1 MILGTEPSGS
11 KEKDSWLG
19 IAVVSPESR
28 IDNPVVADGFNN
40 RKPVV
45 SIQVVSIRTKAVKLD
60 KIFDHFK

>member
-28 IDNPVVADGFNN
+28 FDNPVVADGFNN
-40 RKPVV
+40 RKP
-45 SIQVVSIRTKAVKLD
+45 VVSIRTKAVKLD

>member
-1 MILGTEPSGS
+1 MILGTEPSGR

-19 IAVVSPESR
+19 TAVVSPESR
-28 IDNPVVADGFNN
+28 FDNPVVADGFNN